1 MLCRNVCGVSNNLVS
16 NECDILDKA
25 CIQQMC
31 DESELCVQQN
41 DVEKEIKYAEQFRS
55 RCAMGVNCNI
65 NNREYHVRSRRIP
78 VKGKLERSHVKTQK
92 LDMCMRILKN
102 ILVSSTMYRY
112 IKCRLK
118 TRIDN
123 DSIKFVKKMRKKW
136 HITRSTLQRKSTI

>member
-1 MLCRNVCGVSNNLVS
+1 
-16 NECDILDKA
+16 
-25 CIQQMC
+25 MC

-55 RCAMGVNCNI
+55 RYAMGVNCNI

-102 ILVSSTMYRY
+102 ILVSSKMYRY
-112 IKCRLK
+112 IKCRVK
-118 TRIDN
+118 TRSDN

>member
-1 MLCRNVCGVSNNLVS
+1 MVSNNVVS
-16 NECDILDKA
+16 DECNVLDKA
-25 CIQQMC
+25 CIQQTC
-31 DESELCVQQN
+31 DESELSLQQN

-55 RCAMGVNCNI
+55 RYAMGVNCNI
-65 NNREYHVRSRRIP
+65 NNHEYHVRSRRIP
-78 VKGKLERSHVKTQK
+78 VKAKLDKFHVKTQK

-102 ILVSSTMYRY
+102 ILVSSKMYRY

-118 TRIDN
+118 TRSDN